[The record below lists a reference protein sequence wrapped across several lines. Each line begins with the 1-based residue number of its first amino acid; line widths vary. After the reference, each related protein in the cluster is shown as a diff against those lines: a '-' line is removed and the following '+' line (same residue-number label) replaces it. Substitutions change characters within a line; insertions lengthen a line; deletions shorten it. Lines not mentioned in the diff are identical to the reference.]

1 MLRRF
6 IRYGITAKRVVK
18 TDKIGSVIKLLW

>member
-18 TDKIGSVIKLLW
+18 AGRMGSVVKLLW